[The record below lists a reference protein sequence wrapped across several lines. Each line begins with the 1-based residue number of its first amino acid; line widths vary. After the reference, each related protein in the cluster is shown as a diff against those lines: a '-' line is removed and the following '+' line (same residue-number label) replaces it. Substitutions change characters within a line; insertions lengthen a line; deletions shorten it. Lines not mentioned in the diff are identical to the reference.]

1 VNCDFPLQVGTGDR
15 PLRGI
20 VFERIVDSYNLVTWY
35 NAVCVERAGDRTLG
49 SVGEGG
55 GIKID
60 HQ

>member
-1 VNCDFPLQVGTGDR
+1 MGTGDR